1 MNTEIDN
8 VENIFGAYL
17 NMSCD
22 NVFNTIRLMAGKMK
36 VELKECSGE
45 DKGGKKSES
54 KQENVGQAVDVLF
67 GKCESSPNIENMVE
81 FYFPWIKALTGLF
94 GFDKGGIS
102 LNDKVDF
109 YKAVI
114 KAFAVYVE
122 HLRNRYT
129 HKYHSLLKYDEEI
142 DFLPKGR
149 REKYRMLSAID
160 HIYSSAVNLA
170 KQRFGA
176 DERDVEHLRMYKME
190 KKKVVRK
197 TVQDGF
203 HYSLHDGKQLTDM
216 GVAFVA
222 ALFLNRKYGYLF
234 LKQLRGFKR
243 SDQKHYQ
250 LTLETFL
257 AYSNIKPVDRL
268 KSDKQDEYSLGLDI
282 LNELARIP
290 KELYDTL
297 PLDYVCKYLEAED
310 SDIRSR
316 VRYQSRFEQLALE
329 SLSRMDEFKN
339 LRFYTYLG
347 NYVYKGYTKKLI
359 DGSEKERY
367 LTSRLCGFCRSA
379 GDISSDDIAAKNFV
393 KVKDANEPGYML
405 PDGFEP
411 HILRATPHFI
421 INNNNIGIKIGGDG
435 GDCLPVIN
443 EKGAKCPEPDCWLSI
458 YELPAMLFYAYLRE
472 DEKFKKRC
480 PNDSVED
487 IIKNCMKDDRPKD
500 AGRKD
505 GKETLLLR
513 RIGKALIWTETKLAE
528 VDRLKGNVAYGKKA
542 HLSLKA
548 GRMADTLA
556 HDMMWLQPAGKGSD
570 KITGANFQALQ
581 SALAFFRRGSL
592 AGIFSRAGL
601 TVGTHRHPFLCE
613 LDADGYATLQDFYV
627 AYLKARKKYFEGVKA
642 KVCRGKLNTPCHP
655 LRDLQRDE
663 PEGGEAAE
671 GKPVF
676 LPRGIFTDAIVACLK
691 QSNLRGFI
699 VEKGTDKQLRT
710 NAAYLIMKFY
720 EKEKQGGYQDFYSQ
734 PRRYDYLEKGKYLSL
749 DERKDALRRLKP
761 ARIPVSK
768 ANEPVSKEEHMERK
782 KYKAVCDNEAAIR
795 LYQVQDVLLML
806 MAKRILSS
814 KLFDISSL
822 NVGLDRLNG
831 LFDIPVSFTK
841 TFEKTE
847 DVDGELKITDVND
860 NLKITDV
867 DDNLKITDVGD
878 KVKIKVVGDN
888 VKIKDYGKVCRLAI
902 DGKFMS
908 LVDVLNNSVNIAYS
922 DYLKEEEIF
931 EKCRIK
937 MVERCR
943 SIEERIVGM
952 LSLEL
957 KGEKPNFNFTNIIKK
972 CNKRLKDENLNA
984 FDKMELEFF
993 KNARNM
999 FMHSE
1004 YKDVCVEF
1012 VYNEINGGR
1021 FNGPF
1026 FAEEIYKHFDELANK
1041 MECSMK
1047 KLAIKNN
1054 LRTKGC
1060 KSL

>member
-1 MNTEIDN
+1 MSKPLTDIIMNTEIDN

-17 NMSCD
+17 NMSYD

-36 VELKECSGE
+36 VESKECSGE

-54 KQENVGQAVDVLF
+54 KSNDVGRAVDVLF
-67 GKCESSPNIENMVE
+67 GKCKSSPNIENIVE

-129 HKYHSLLKYDEEI
+129 HKYHSPLKYDEEI

-149 REKYRMLSAID
+149 REKCRMLSAID

-243 SDQKHYQ
+243 SDRKHYQ

-458 YELPAMLFYAYLRE
+458 YELPAMLFYAYLRV

-487 IIKNCMKDDRPKD
+487 VIKNCMKNDRPKD

-513 RIGKALIWTETKLAE
+513 RIDKALIWTETKLAE

-570 KITGANFQALQ
+570 KIT
-581 SALAFFRRGSL
+581 ALAFFRRGSL

-601 TVGTHRHPFLCE
+601 TAGGHRHPFLCE

-663 PEGGEAAE
+663 PEGGEAGNGE
-671 GKPVF
+671 PVF

-691 QSNLRGFI
+691 RSNLRGFI
-699 VEKGTDKQLRT
+699 VEKGTDKQLRI

-720 EKEKQGGYQDFYSQ
+720 EEEKQGGYQDFYSQ
-734 PRRYDYLEKGKYLSL
+734 PRRYDYLEKGRYLSL

-814 KLFDISSL
+814 VWSDNASL

-831 LFDIPVSFTK
+831 LFDIPVRFTK
-841 TFEKTE
+841 KFEN
-847 DVDGELKITDVND
+847 IT
-860 NLKITDV
+860 
-867 DDNLKITDVGD
+867 
-878 KVKIKVVGDN
+878 VVADN

-908 LVDVLNNSVNIAYS
+908 LVNAVHKVHPKAVNVAYS
-922 DYLKEEEIF
+922 DYLKEEDIF

-957 KGEKPNFNFTNIIKK
+957 KGDETHFSFNEDIVTPYNDIHVFTS
-972 CNKRLKDENLNA
+972 DELS
-984 FDKMELEFF
+984 FF
-993 KNARNM
+993 IWARNM
-999 FMHSE
+999 FMHSQ

-1047 KLAIKNN
+1047 KLAIENT